1 MSTTGTHDS
10 TIEGPAPAWVWPAI
24 VVAAVALTNAVPH
37 TLAGPLVLNL
47 PTPFSGG
54 PGTLS
59 GPMIN
64 FLWGLSNIA
73 LGVILL
79 SPVRPWLHR
88 RAVRVVLIVAA
99 VAFATF
105 LTWAI
110 GSLPL
115 PGRFA

>member
-1 MSTTGTHDS
+1 MGATSQSVERETL
-10 TIEGPAPAWVWPAI
+10 PAWVWPAAI
-24 VVAAVALTNAVPH
+24 VAAVALANAVPH
-37 TLAGPLVLNL
+37 TLAGPLVLSL

-73 LGVILL
+73 LGAWLL
-79 SPVRPWLHR
+79 WCIRPWLHR
-88 RAVRVVLIVAA
+88 RSVRIALIATAIV
-99 VAFATF
+99 FATF

-115 PGRFA
+115 PGRFG